1 MGQKGKTA
9 ADSDHESTSSE
20 AECFWVGRS
29 FAGPKG
35 SIEAAARESRGVFE
49 LFETTVSMFEGV
61 YLVVVCGS
69 GAMASWRGSG
79 YFSSGACAVAF
90 AVSALLSAGFESSG
104 ADMASSS
111 L

>member
-1 MGQKGKTA
+1 MGQKGKTP

-29 FAGPKG
+29 FAGAER
-35 SIEAAARESRGVFE
+35 SIEAAPRESRGFFE
-49 LFETTVSMFEGV
+49 LSETNVWTFEGV
-61 YLVVVCGS
+61 YVVVVCGS

-79 YFSSGACAVAF
+79 NFPSGAQAVAF
-90 AVSALLSAGFESSG
+90 AVSALLSAGFESAG